1 MFTIQSIC
9 LLDAEN
15 HAMIVVIVKI
25 IMKKLYTLAIISFDS
40 SYFVSYFLIS
50 ETNTIPTT
58 KTLTINSKFPTVIT
72 ATSMSN
78 QIDSLMQKTA
88 TTKQIESP
96 LKITSGIIGLTF
108 K

>member
-1 MFTIQSIC
+1 M
-9 LLDAEN
+9 DAEN

-25 IMKKLYTLAIISFDS
+25 IMKKLYTLAIILLIPVIL
-40 SYFVSYFLIS
+40 YHIFLIS

-58 KTLTINSKFPTVIT
+58 TTLTINSKFPTVIT
-72 ATSMSN
+72 ATSVSN
-78 QIDSLMQKTA
+78 QIDSLLQKTA